1 MVKFVVKESEEVVEY
16 NKYWIVGWGEMW
28 IVHIAVDDER
38 CEEEI
43 VSDYIDNNSEI
54 RFSINDC
61 EWGHF
66 ASLNYDLND

>member
-1 MVKFVVKESEEVVEY
+1 
-16 NKYWIVGWGEMW
+16 MW